1 MAQISVAQM
10 ERLEKRNTNLR
21 EKMREGARLGTN
33 SLISTLGGGIAS
45 GWFEAEYP
53 KLLGTDAPTSL
64 VVGLCL
70 VGGALAGVFDEYGD
84 EAAALGS
91 GMIAA
96 TVSRVAESYFAS

>member
-1 MAQISVAQM
+1 MAQVSIAQV
-10 ERLEKRNTNLR
+10 ERMDKKINTYR
-21 EKMREGARLGTN
+21 EKLREGARLGTN
-33 SLISTLGGGIAS
+33 SLICSLGGGIAS

-64 VVGLCL
+64 VIGLCL
-70 VGGALAGVFDEYGD
+70 VGGSLAGVFDEYSD